1 MVYLPLWNMMEWKS
15 VGMMT
20 FPTEWSHK
28 IPWFQSTSQLWIS
41 CMDSAWIYIYIYIL
55 SYTHTHIYIYISYTT
70 HRYIYIYMC
79 ISYHI
84 NRHILSHT
92 HTHIY
97 IYISYIYISYIYIS
111 YISCM
116 VVSIRFNWFHVPKPG
131 CPSHKIGT
139 LQDHETP
146 MGWS

>member
-1 MVYLPLWNMMEWKS
+1 
-15 VGMMT
+15 MMT

-41 CMDSAWIYIYIYIL
+41 CMDSVWIY
-55 SYTHTHIYIYISYTT
+55 
-70 HRYIYIYMC
+70 RYIY
-79 ISYHI
+79 
-84 NRHILSHT
+84 LSL
-92 HTHIY
+92 IY
-97 IYISYIYISYIYIS
+97 IYISYIYIYYHIYIYIIIYIYINIYMYYITHIYIYIYISYHINTVDISYHIYIYIS

-139 LQDHETP
+139 LQDHEAIHR
-146 MGWS
+146 GFSSHV